1 MKRRKILVFS
11 EILLTIISFLC
22 VCVTIF
28 YGFSTLDHL
37 FFEKTILNINK
48 KNIEIINK
56 YIKMSSDYNEI
67 PSIENAKNIQYFL
80 SYDVDEYTIVYND
93 GTKKVFN
100 DYDRE
105 LIGLRD
111 YIEDRG
117 HKQYYYDGM
126 ITIIFGIISITSYC
140 TAKHIGNKIE
150 FQDKLEMEKILSEQI

>member
-11 EILLTIISFLC
+11 EILLTIISFL
-22 VCVTIF
+22 
-28 YGFSTLDHL
+28 
-37 FFEKTILNINK
+37 
-48 KNIEIINK
+48 
-56 YIKMSSDYNEI
+56 
-67 PSIENAKNIQYFL
+67 
-80 SYDVDEYTIVYND
+80 
-93 GTKKVFN
+93 KVFN